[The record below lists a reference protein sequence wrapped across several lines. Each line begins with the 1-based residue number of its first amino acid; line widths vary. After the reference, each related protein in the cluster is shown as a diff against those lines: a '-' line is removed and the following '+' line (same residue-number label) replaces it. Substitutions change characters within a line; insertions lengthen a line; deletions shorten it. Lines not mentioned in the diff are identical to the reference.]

1 MEQRKEADRR
11 RRARGGRREGDR
23 SGFSPLVLV
32 ADEDAASRDMCE
44 TILAKLNFAVAPVD
58 SIEKAAAVIT
68 TLQPDVIVA
77 HARDTSALERAAW
90 PDGVP
95 LVTVTEE
102 MRDPDKLVDAIRRA
116 LRKTASPTKRK
127 ASVD

>member
-1 MEQRKEADRR
+1 M
-11 RRARGGRREGDR
+11 
-23 SGFSPLVLV
+23 LV

-116 LRKTASPTKRK
+116 LRKAASPTKRK